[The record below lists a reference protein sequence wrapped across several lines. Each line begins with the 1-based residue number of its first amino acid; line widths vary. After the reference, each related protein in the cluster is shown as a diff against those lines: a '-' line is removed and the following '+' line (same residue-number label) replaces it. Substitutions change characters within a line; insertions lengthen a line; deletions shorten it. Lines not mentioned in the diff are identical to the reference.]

1 MGSAARPPSAAGE
14 DSRSAGER
22 RAAEA
27 PRGAEVGCGGARTG
41 KAGAAAARIPAPRK
55 TSSTMKYFLYFGKY
69 HESLFKIASYYM
81 I

>member
-1 MGSAARPPSAAGE
+1 VGSAARPPSAAGE

-22 RAAEA
+22 GAAEA
-27 PRGAEVGCGGARTG
+27 PRGAEVSA
-41 KAGAAAARIPAPRK
+41 AAAARIPAPRK

-81 I
+81 M

>member
-22 RAAEA
+22 GAAEA
-27 PRGAEVGCGGARTG
+27 PRGAEVGSGGARTG
-41 KAGAAAARIPAPRK
+41 KAGAAAAIIPAPRK

-69 HESLFKIASYYM
+69 HEVFSKLRRTT
-81 I
+81 